1 MCGLAA
7 FFEPQRPFSERLL
20 DAVDSDLFHRG
31 PDSGGRVNE
40 PGAAMVF
47 RRLAIM
53 DPESR
58 SDQPFVDSDGDVVL
72 VFNGEIYNF
81 TDLRSQ
87 LMERGHRFTTKGDT
101 ETILRAYKEWGPAA
115 FEKLIGMF
123 AICLVDHR
131 SGQAFAV
138 RDPLGIKPLYWL
150 QQGKLN
156 AFASEARPLHR
167 LKRAT
172 VDTDALQE
180 LLTFGWASGNFSNFE
195 GITRVTPGTIL
206 TVSLVDGSVKERR
219 YWDVLNTIT
228 EGQSKTDDTIDEAL
242 HESVKAHL
250 MSDVGYALQLSG
262 GVDSSLVAAM
272 AAADDDRKVQSF
284 SLGLDGH
291 AFDESPYQ
299 DMVVNQYGLDHHR
312 MQIDGNAYAEGL
324 PRAITH
330 MEGPTP
336 HGGCVGLMLLCE
348 RIRGH
353 SKVVLTGEGADEL
366 FGGYERYAT
375 WRKTDLQER
384 LSNALPAFMTP
395 DVWPFKGINRLRG
408 LDAAA
413 FAPVYHDFRSVA
425 AVFPDLIPTPGAR
438 GAASARFDDFRSRL
452 FAVDQ
457 TAYLESLL
465 VRQDKMSMAAS
476 VESRVP
482 FVHAPLYTI
491 VNGIPHDERCPGDST
506 KPILKRIAEK
516 YLPKDLIYRRKI
528 GLWLPYSEWFA
539 DPDGAGRYL
548 EWLTASD
555 SRLATYAD
563 RGRYDAYVAGLLG
576 GGRREGIILQ
586 RLVELE
592 TWLRD
597 VDERSQDF
605 LGESSVSATC

>member
-7 FFEPQRPFSERLL
+7 FFEPHRPFSTRLL
-20 DAVDSDLFHRG
+20 DAVDGDLFHRG

-58 SDQPFVDSDGDVVL
+58 SDQPFKDDDGAVAL

-87 LMERGHRFTTKGDT
+87 LEERGHRFTTRGDT
-101 ETILRAYKEWGPAA
+101 ETILRAYKEWGAAA

-123 AICLVDHR
+123 AICLIDHR
-131 SGQAFAV
+131 NGQAFAV

-150 QQGKLN
+150 RQGKLN

-167 LKRAT
+167 LKKASI
-172 VDTDALQE
+172 DTDALQE
-180 LLTFGWASGNFSNFE
+180 LLTFGWASGNLSNYD

-206 TVSLVDGSVKERR
+206 TVSLDDGSVKERR
-219 YWDVLNTIT
+219 YWDVLDTI
-228 EGQSKTDDTIDEAL
+228 EQGQPKSDDAIDEAL
-242 HESVKAHL
+242 QDSVKAHL
-250 MSDVGYALQLSG
+250 MSDVGYSLQLSG

-272 AAADDDRKVQSF
+272 AAADDGRKVQSF

-299 DMVVNQYGLDHHR
+299 DMVVNRYGLDHHC
-312 MQIDGNAYAEGL
+312 MQIDGDAYAEGL

-348 RIRGH
+348 RLRSQ

-366 FGGYERYAT
+366 FGGYQRYAN
-375 WRKTDLQER
+375 WRKTDFQER

-395 DVWPFKGINRLRG
+395 DVWPFKGMNRLRG

-425 AVFPDLIPTPGAR
+425 AIFPELVPSPGAR
-438 GAASARFDDFRSRL
+438 GAASARFNDFRSRL

-482 FVHAPLYTI
+482 FVHAPLYSM
-491 VNGIPHDERCPGDST
+491 VNGTPHDDRCPGGET
-506 KPILKRIAEK
+506 KPILKRIAER

-539 DPDGAGRYL
+539 NPDGAGRYL
-548 EWLTASD
+548 EWLSAAD
-555 SRLATYAD
+555 SRLAAYAD
-563 RGRYDAYVAGLLG
+563 RRKYDDYLARLRH

-592 TWLRD
+592 VWLRD
-597 VDERSQDF
+597 VDERSRAY
-605 LGESSVSATC
+605 LGD